1 MITLTKKDRLY
12 IVVILIYIDNLLI
25 IGSSNMMIQE
35 LKTTLHK
42 KFKMKDLAD
51 LKYFLRIEVLRSK
64 SGILLTQ
71 KKYTL
76 DLISNYGLSGQN

>member
-1 MITLTKKDRLY
+1 
-12 IVVILIYIDNLLI
+12 
-25 IGSSNMMIQE
+25 MMIQE